1 MPSPIRQFV
10 RERAE
15 SRCEYCRFRERH
27 LPFWPFHLDHIVARQ
42 HLGLDDPAN
51 LAWACQRCNLRKG
64 TNLTGVDPDSSQIVR
79 LFDPRADCW
88 EEHFTLRDGR
98 IVGLTPTGRA
108 TAWLLQMNVEERI
121 ELRSVLM
128 RDGLW

>member
-79 LFDPRADCW
+79 LFDPRADPIFMRMCT
-88 EEHFTLRDGR
+88 HHLRTSVSFTGQITRSTLYDKSEYT
-98 IVGLTPTGRA
+98 IVA
-108 TAWLLQMNVEERI
+108 
-121 ELRSVLM
+121 
-128 RDGLW
+128 